1 MFQSALSLTHGHQS
15 LCVSLRVSMSLY
27 VFVYACA
34 LETWAKLKDTD
45 TQQPIQEARKKI
57 RDSAKLF
64 CNMGWISRGKSS
76 ALRIGSGAWNMG
88 GTTYLQLG
96 RSNSVKSMDA

>member
-34 LETWAKLKDTD
+34 LETWANLKDTD
-45 TQQPIQEARKKI
+45 TQQPIQEARKKSGTLQSFFAI
-57 RDSAKLF
+57 WVGFLGAK
-64 CNMGWISRGKSS
+64 
-76 ALRIGSGAWNMG
+76 AL
-88 GTTYLQLG
+88 L
-96 RSNSVKSMDA
+96 